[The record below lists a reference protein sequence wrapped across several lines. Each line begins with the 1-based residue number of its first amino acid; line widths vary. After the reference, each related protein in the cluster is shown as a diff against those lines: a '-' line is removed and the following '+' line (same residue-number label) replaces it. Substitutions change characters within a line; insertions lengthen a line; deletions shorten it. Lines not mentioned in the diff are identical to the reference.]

1 MPSNYYKAM
10 SEIKASDELKAR
22 IKVSMEKELKQKN
35 KKQRTAIFAK
45 INKTIAA
52 ITATTTALLCGGI
65 AFATIVGSARNYDG
79 IVFSDEYEEYEEVLE
94 NPPYL
99 ESNGNIIT
107 LQSTVADSGFIILK
121 FNVKLNEKH
130 SKIAEEKGGLYYV
143 SFNDAQRELGEPML
157 GGSNRNIIID
167 GEKYWTSAPRQT
179 VKDIIKYKE
188 YEVYQ
193 LWFLATEL
201 ENKTTF
207 KFTLND
213 VAIVANG
220 QTIDFDG
227 NFELELSKEKTSQ
240 NTKIIQGTD
249 ESISYKKLKKSIKE
263 VKVTPLQNIVE
274 ISDIQENVSI
284 KNLCYVYDP
293 YYIGDTEYIVTDQD
307 GNAIASFQARKKC
320 KITYEDGITEEGN
333 YDLMYSNQNFKN
345 ATIENTEYLAI
356 EKSKEI
362 KKIKIQALYRKD
374 NSNSQILT
382 KIGEFEIN
390 LETKEIKTIQDKE
403 QKTEKMFKGVE
414 GFNFLYPLEFNLVN
428 EDETYFEDNDHNGI
442 MLKCYSNQL
451 NEEISLKDWI
461 EDEKELTNANGE
473 KYRNLIKE
481 EEVTTKKGV
490 EGYKLEFTT
499 VDNAYQVI
507 FFAEKYNNL
516 YNLTF
521 TIKDK
526 TKYDDYTK
534 VLNKIFDTLELQ

>member
-65 AFATIVGSARNYDG
+65 AFATIVGSSHNYDG
-79 IVFSDEYEEYEEVLE
+79 IVFSDEYEEYEKVLE

-307 GNAIASFQARKKC
+307 GNAIANFQARKKC

-374 NSNSQILT
+374 NSNSEILT

-403 QKTEKMFKGVE
+403 QKTEKMLKGIE

-490 EGYKLEFTT
+490 KGYKLEFTT
-499 VDNAYQVI
+499 IDNAYQVI

-526 TKYDDYTK
+526 TKYDDYIK
-534 VLNKIFDTLELQ
+534 VLNRIFDTLELQ